1 MKAKILL
8 PILTMLLVATP
19 LLAQD
24 GRGKAEATINGKSV
38 SIDYGQPGWGG
49 TDRLAG
55 APTGFVWRVGMNK
68 ATHITTAGD
77 LVIAGKTLPAGT
89 YTLWAKRT
97 GENTWTLGFHPKT
110 GGWGAPALADGYVAE
125 LPMKMTKVSDSAEKL
140 TIALADNKGKGAL
153 KIHWGP
159 YVIAGDFGVK

>member
-1 MKAKILL
+1 MKAKVLL
-8 PILTMLLVATP
+8 PILTMLLAVTP
-19 LLAQD
+19 LLAQ
-24 GRGKAEATINGKSV
+24 GERGKAEATINGKSI
-38 SIDYGQPGWGG
+38 SIDYGQPDWGG
-49 TDRLAG
+49 SDRLAA
-55 APTGFVWRVGMNK
+55 APTGFVWRVGMNQ
-68 ATHITTAGD
+68 ATQITTAGD
-77 LVIAGKTLPAGT
+77 LSIGGKTLAAGK

-110 GGWGAPALADGYVAE
+110 GVWGAPALKDGYVAE

-140 TIALADNKGKGAL
+140 NIALADKKGKGEL